1 MSSNSTIKKTTYY
14 DTNDFLK
21 NYQELKK
28 TNTTSP
34 KLSKYERTLILG
46 IRSQQL
52 TLRAKPLVE
61 VPAHIDSVLYIA
73 ELELEQ
79 RKIPFI
85 IKITLDTHVEFWKL
99 EDMIY

>member
-1 MSSNSTIKKTTYY
+1 MSSNSEIIKDTYY
-14 DTNDFLK
+14 DIDDFLK

-61 VPAHIDSVLYIA
+61 VPPHIDSVIDIA
-73 ELELEQ
+73 ELELDQ

-85 IKITLDTHVEFWKL
+85 IKRTLDTHTEFWKL
-99 EDMIY
+99 EDMLY

>member
-14 DTNDFLK
+14 DTDDFLK

-34 KLSKYERTLILG
+34 KLSKYEKTLILG
-46 IRSQQL
+46 VRAQQL

-61 VPAHIDSVLYIA
+61 VPVYIDSVIDIA

-85 IKITLDTHVEFWKL
+85 IKRTLDTHTEYWKL
-99 EDMIY
+99 EDMLY